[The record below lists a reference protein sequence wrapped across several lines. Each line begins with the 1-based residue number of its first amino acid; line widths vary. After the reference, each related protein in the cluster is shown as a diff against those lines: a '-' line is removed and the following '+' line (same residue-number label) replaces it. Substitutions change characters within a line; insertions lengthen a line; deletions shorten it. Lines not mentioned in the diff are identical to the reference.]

1 MPLQKQT
8 LEFLIQTFPDLRVL
22 LLIRSKPDQFL
33 PDRQRD
39 ILDRATDI
47 FVINVI
53 FFLNGLIIYLQMMQ
67 RIFRPNDILAPVDI
81 Q

>member
-53 FFLNGLIIYLQMMQ
+53 FFLNG
-67 RIFRPNDILAPVDI
+67 
-81 Q
+81 